1 MKRILFLLTAT
12 VFLLNADT
20 TISTTVDPN
29 VMFYDKSTGNVKKDR
44 KRVLKNM
51 VNLEKERVKSFN
63 EYSETKMSKGDLA
76 AFGAFFKASLESC
89 VEQKVCYYEHKDGK
103 VSFVVNDR
111 EKFYKHVLKDLGTEL
126 SLPLFNW
133 LYKGSDFGALHEQ
146 FGDMYDGYIKYLIS
160 MVRVSQKEKAKKVD
174 ATALKEMEELA
185 KKNTEEA
192 FQKRSDGEIQS
203 HSDSPDFI
211 GNSQKVKND
220 ATPTPV
226 PLIGNV
232 GNNANA
238 NTNTNASKET
248 ASKEEVSPSQ
258 EASPSKKKK
267 KAKKKRRLSKKEKR
281 QALQQELEKHG
292 NSNESHKTEEHNE
305 KK

>member
-12 VFLLNADT
+12 AFLLNADT

-29 VMFYDKSTGNVKKDR
+29 VMFYDNSTGNVKKDR
-44 KRVLKNM
+44 KKVLKNM
-51 VNLEKERVKSFN
+51 VNLEKERVKGFN
-63 EYSETKMSKGDLA
+63 EYSETKMSKGDLS
-76 AFGAFFKASLESC
+76 AFGAFFKGSLESC
-89 VEQKVCYYEHKDGK
+89 VEQKICYYEHKDGK

-174 ATALKEMEELA
+174 TTALKAMEDQA
-185 KKNTEEA
+185 KKNTEA
-192 FQKRSDGEIQS
+192 VFQKRSDGELQS
-203 HSDSPDFI
+203 HGDSPDFI

-220 ATPTPV
+220 ATLTPV
-226 PLIGNV
+226 PLV
-232 GNNANA
+232 GNNA
-238 NTNTNASKET
+238 NASKET
-248 ASKEEVSPSQ
+248 ASKEEVAP
-258 EASPSKKKK
+258 PKKKK
-267 KAKKKRRLSKKEKR
+267 KAKKKRRLSKKEKQ
-281 QALQQELEKHG
+281 QALQQELERQSAGSK
-292 NSNESHKTEEHNE
+292 ESHQTEEHSE